1 MLLETFLLLQT
12 DMPNNLYDDIPP
24 WARLGFTAT
33 VLAKLTQPGILQHLT
48 FLQQLDNVHL
58 FPQNYSHSSQILVTQ
73 RCTAC
78 KEKARRW
85 SSASPCH
92 DRGAIFL
99 ELWMASPHPSPWGAD
114 PIDGK
119 PGVPEA
125 HLWYLDGAHTKAW
138 SFAHFPPFRTR
149 ALARGNLQLNYWLS
163 LQDSVRTTSPF
174 PTGNEVNPTDVAPNG
189 PNSLQN

>member
-1 MLLETFLLLQT
+1 
-12 DMPNNLYDDIPP
+12 MPNSLYDDIPP

-33 VLAKLTQPGILQHLT
+33 VLAELMQPGILQHLT
-48 FLQQLDNVHL
+48 FPQQLDKVRL

-78 KEKARRW
+78 KEKARGW

-138 SFAHFPPFRTR
+138 RLTSHR
-149 ALARGNLQLNYWLS
+149 LEHENLQGATFSSTTGSASRIPWGQCLLS
-163 LQDSVRTTSPF
+163 PR
-174 PTGNEVNPTDVAPNG
+174 GRK
-189 PNSLQN
+189 